1 MNRRD
6 NHHAQLTVRQAGG
19 LAVPAAQPA
28 PAQDPTALLPTVE
41 IGRVFGTLLRRGW
54 LVVVFGLLGIAC
66 SLLYIKNA
74 TKVYRSYGSV
84 YVGTQAPQVLN
95 IQAVAQEESRDLEQ
109 MRSVEQGMLSSTVLL
124 NLVEQH
130 GLASDPDFA
139 APGAGQ
145 ERLVQ
150 ALGRRVRVELR
161 RGTRNIDIAVDDTD
175 PARAKALVQAIVAE
189 YEKSTAERQQSITRQ
204 ANEGLAREEHRL
216 RGKMDDSARKLQ
228 EFRESHRIPGLE
240 VVPGGGAPDDNVSSL
255 TTQLGLAKSERLRLE
270 AEYESFKKFDPKDPG
285 ALAGGGNS
293 EQATEV
299 ISQVRAIQEKE
310 AEFAAIKERYLEKH
324 PTYIAIS
331 SELALLKK
339 NLEDSSAAAGNAL
352 EKKYRIAVE
361 NEGKL
366 MAALSTAKVDA
377 VEIEGLREKFRTLDR
392 EAGADRTLHDA
403 VAARLRETSL
413 SASIPASVLSWR
425 DQPMIPEKPHSPRKI
440 VALALGSG
448 TGFFLGLFLMVGLEL
463 ADGRIRDAG
472 AAARAAGVPL
482 LARIPAAS
490 AADAFRQLRTILSPD
505 NGSQTARTIL
515 FASARAGEGR
525 SFCAL
530 NYATSLAIQGH
541 RTLLLDADLRS
552 VGISAEHM
560 GRRGL
565 GDFLAGDVAPAEACH
580 ATEQP
585 NLYLLSSGAPRPD
598 SGDLLAGS
606 RFAALLEDAYRWF
619 DRVVIDTPP
628 LLDSADAAV
637 IARYADRCC
646 LVVSDQ
652 GSHRRDV
659 RQASEMIRSASGS
672 LVGFVWNEIPRGR
685 NSRTAGPS
693 VRASHPL
700 IGSGSPRRPEPP
712 KGLAS

>member
-6 NHHAQLTVRQAGG
+6 NQHAQLTVRQAGA
-19 LAVPAAQPA
+19 LAVPAASSA
-28 PAQDPTALLPTVE
+28 PAQDPAAFLPTIE
-41 IGRVFGTLLRRGW
+41 IGRVFGFLLRRGW
-54 LVVVFGLLGIAC
+54 LVVVLGALGIAC
-66 SLLYIKNA
+66 SLLYIRGA
-74 TKVYRSYGSV
+74 TKVYRASGSV
-84 YVGTQAPQVLN
+84 NVATQAPQVLN
-95 IQAVAQEESRDLEQ
+95 IQAVSSEEAKDLEQ
-109 MRSVEQGMLSSTVLL
+109 MRSVEQGMLSSTLFL
-124 NLVEQH
+124 RLVEEH
-130 GLASDPDFA
+130 GLAADPDFA
-139 APGAGQ
+139 APGTGP
-145 ERLVQ
+145 EKLVQ
-150 ALGRRVRVELR
+150 TLAQRVRVELL
-161 RGTRNIDIAVDDTD
+161 RGTRIINISVDDTN
-175 PARAKALVQAIVAE
+175 PVRAKELVQSIVDE
-189 YEKSTAERQQSITRQ
+189 YEKSSADRQQSITRR
-204 ANEGLAREEHRL
+204 ASEGLAREEQRL

-228 EFRESHRIPGLE
+228 EFRENHRVPGLE
-240 VVPGGGAPDDNVSSL
+240 ATPGAVAPDDNVTSL
-255 TTQLGLAKSERLRLE
+255 TTQLGQAKSERLRLE

-285 ALAGGGNS
+285 ALAGAGNS

-331 SELALLKK
+331 SELALLRK
-339 NLEDSSAAAGNAL
+339 NLEDGSAAAGDAL
-352 EKKYRIAVE
+352 EKKYRIAME
-361 NEGKL
+361 NETKL
-366 MAALSTAKVDA
+366 TAALSAAKVDA
-377 VEIEGLREKFRTLDR
+377 VEIEGLREDFRALDR
-392 EAGADRTLHDA
+392 EAEADRTLHDS
-403 VAARLRETSL
+403 VAARLRETLL
-413 SASIPASVLSWR
+413 SASIPASVLSWKDR
-425 DQPMIPEKPHSPRKI
+425 PMTPEKPHSPRKL

-448 TGFFLGLFLMVGLEL
+448 TGFFMGLFLMVGLEL

-505 NGSQTARTIL
+505 DGSQTARTIL

-552 VGISAEHM
+552 GGISAEHM

-580 ATEQP
+580 ATAQP

-598 SGDLLAGS
+598 SGDLLGSS

-652 GSHRRDV
+652 GGHRRGL
-659 RQASEMIRSASGS
+659 RQASETIRSAGGS

-685 NSRTAGPS
+685 KGRTEGPS

-700 IGSGSPRRPEPP
+700 IGGGSPRRSDPP

>member
-6 NHHAQLTVRQAGG
+6 NQHAQLTVRQAGA
-19 LAVPAAQPA
+19 LAVPAAPAA
-28 PAQDPTALLPTVE
+28 PAQDPAAFLPTIE
-41 IGRVFGTLLRRGW
+41 IGRVFGFLLRRGW
-54 LVVVFGLLGIAC
+54 LVVVLGALGIAC
-66 SLLYIKNA
+66 SLLYIKGA

-109 MRSVEQGMLSSTVLL
+109 MRSVEQGMLSSTMLL
-124 NLVEQH
+124 RLVEKH
-130 GLASDPDFA
+130 GLATDPDFA
-139 APGAGQ
+139 APGTGQ

-161 RGTRNIDIAVDDTD
+161 RGTRIIDIAVDDTN
-175 PARAKALVQAIVAE
+175 PVRAKELVQSIVDE
-189 YEKSTAERQQSITRQ
+189 YEKSSADRQQSITRR
-204 ANEGLAREEHRL
+204 ASEGLAREEQRL

-228 EFRESHRIPGLE
+228 EFRESHRVPGLE
-240 VVPGGGAPDDNVSSL
+240 ATPGAVAPDDNVTSL
-255 TTQLGLAKSERLRLE
+255 TTQLGQAKSERLRLE

-285 ALAGGGNS
+285 ALAGAGNS

-339 NLEDSSAAAGNAL
+339 NLQDSSAAAGDAL
-352 EKKYRIAVE
+352 EKKYRIAME
-361 NEGKL
+361 NETKL
-366 MAALSTAKVDA
+366 TAALSTAKVDA
-377 VEIEGLREKFRTLDR
+377 VEIEGLRENFRTLDR
-392 EAGADRTLHDA
+392 EADADRTLHDA
-403 VAARLRETSL
+403 VAARLRETNL
-413 SASIPASVLSWR
+413 TASVPISVLRWEDS
-425 DQPMIPEKPHSPRKI
+425 PMIPEKPHSPRKL

-448 TGFFLGLFLMVGLEL
+448 TGFFMGLILMVGLEL

-472 AAARAAGVPL
+472 SAARAAGVPL

-505 NGSQTARTIL
+505 DGSQTARTIL
-515 FASARAGEGR
+515 FASARTGEGR

-552 VGISAEHM
+552 GGISAEHM
-560 GRRGL
+560 GRSGL
-565 GDFLAGDVAPAEACH
+565 GDFLAGDVAPAEVCF
-580 ATEQP
+580 ATGQQ

-598 SGDLLAGS
+598 SGDLLGSS

-652 GSHRRDV
+652 GGHRRGL
-659 RQASEMIRSASGS
+659 RQASEMIRSAGGS

-700 IGSGSPRRPEPP
+700 IGGGSPRRTDPP